1 MKLLSIPSEQYE
13 NYKID
18 AMFDCYKWDPQF
30 LDQNTLAKHVL
41 VLSREEAEEL
51 SELTETLDLETRTAE
66 EFLLHHPSLW
76 KVLALP
82 RKLYPELKR
91 MKNYDAKRH
100 VRLTRYDFHPTKNDN
115 SDQIVWKV
123 SEVNSDVPGGFAE
136 SSLLPKLAMQY
147 LKNDRYTSIDFGS
160 IFSGALAKKI
170 PSNGTIMFVH
180 CTSFSDDRQVM
191 QYIGDK
197 MESLGYHSLYGAA
210 DHLDFKN
217 QESYSLLSG
226 YEGKIDGIV
235 RFTPIEWI
243 KDMHPKT
250 WSGYFDTITPS
261 CNHPI
266 SIFAQTKRFPFVWDT
281 LEKNGI
287 QLDTW
292 RKLLPKTT
300 EVHERKQLN
309 DFIYKPAMGRVGEK
323 ISIEDA
329 CMEGEYQAI
338 LKDVKKH
345 PKNYIA
351 QEKFIS
357 KPLISPEGEYYHVC
371 LGSYAVDGK
380 HAGFYARI
388 STKTRIDS
396 EAQDIPVIIERK
408 DNHERKRSI

>member
-1 MKLLSIPSEQYE
+1 
-13 NYKID
+13 
-18 AMFDCYKWDPQF
+18 
-30 LDQNTLAKHVL
+30 
-41 VLSREEAEEL
+41 
-51 SELTETLDLETRTAE
+51 
-66 EFLLHHPSLW
+66 
-76 KVLALP
+76 
-82 RKLYPELKR
+82 
-91 MKNYDAKRH
+91 
-100 VRLTRYDFHPTKNDN
+100 
-115 SDQIVWKV
+115 
-123 SEVNSDVPGGFAE
+123 
-136 SSLLPKLAMQY
+136 
-147 LKNDRYTSIDFGS
+147 
-160 IFSGALAKKI
+160 
-170 PSNGTIMFVH
+170 
-180 CTSFSDDRQVM
+180 
-191 QYIGDK
+191 

-300 EVHERKQLN
+300 EVHERKRLN

-357 KPLISPEGEYYHVC
+357 KPLISPEGESFHVC

-380 HAGFYARI
+380 HAGFYTRI

>member
-1 MKLLSIPSEQYE
+1 
-13 NYKID
+13 
-18 AMFDCYKWDPQF
+18 
-30 LDQNTLAKHVL
+30 
-41 VLSREEAEEL
+41 
-51 SELTETLDLETRTAE
+51 
-66 EFLLHHPSLW
+66 
-76 KVLALP
+76 
-82 RKLYPELKR
+82 

-115 SDQIVWKV
+115 SGQIVWKV

-160 IFSGALAKKI
+160 IFAGALAKKI
-170 PSNGTIMFVH
+170 RPHGTIMFVH

-357 KPLISPEGEYYHVC
+357 KPLISPEGESFHVC